1 MLTKKLTIEG
11 MSCNHCVKRVENA
24 LLDLEGLVSV
34 KVNLSSKSAMI
45 DVEDN
50 FNDTLLFNAIDDAGY
65 DLTQVELA

>member
-11 MSCNHCVKRVENA
+11 MSCNHCVKRVESA

-34 KVNLSSKSAMI
+34 KVNLSSKTAMI

-65 DLTQVELA
+65 DLIQVELA

>member
-11 MSCNHCVKRVENA
+11 MSCNHCVKRVESA

-34 KVNLSSKSAMI
+34 KVNLSSKTAMI

>member
-11 MSCNHCVKRVENA
+11 MSCNHCVKRVESA

-34 KVNLSSKSAMI
+34 KVNLSSKTAMI

-65 DLTQVELA
+65 DLVQVELA

>member
-11 MSCNHCVKRVENA
+11 MSCNHCVKRVESA

-34 KVNLSSKSAMI
+34 KVNLSSKTAMI

-65 DLTQVELA
+65 DLVQLELA

>member
-11 MSCNHCVKRVENA
+11 MSCNHCVKRVESA

-34 KVNLSSKSAMI
+34 KVNLSSKSAMV
-45 DVEDN
+45 DVEDD

-65 DLTQVELA
+65 DLVQVELA

>member
-11 MSCNHCVKRVENA
+11 MSCNHCVKRVESA

-65 DLTQVELA
+65 DLIQVELA

>member
-11 MSCNHCVKRVENA
+11 MSCNHCVKRVESA